1 MEFRFFMGLLDT
13 IVQMTIILG
22 HHKDRI
28 KIVALDSLG
37 DSYPWETSLHVSVD
51 GALWTSSG
59 AEDHGSHN

>member
-1 MEFRFFMGLLDT
+1 
-13 IVQMTIILG
+13 MTIILG

-37 DSYPWETSLHVSVD
+37 DSYPWETSLHGFVD

-59 AEDHGSHN
+59 ADDHGSHH